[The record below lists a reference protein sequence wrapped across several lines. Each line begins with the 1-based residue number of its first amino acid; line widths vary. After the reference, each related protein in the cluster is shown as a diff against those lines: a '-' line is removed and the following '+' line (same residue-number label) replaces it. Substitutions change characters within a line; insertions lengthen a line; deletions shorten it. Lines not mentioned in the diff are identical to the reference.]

1 VEKISKALPM
11 ILKGG
16 IPMWG
21 RYLWK
26 LRLLLTIPYL
36 LFAILMF
43 SSIGNDKDYGY
54 YWMAFVVYAIV
65 SNIILHKMEKK
76 EKVEKE

>member
-1 VEKISKALPM
+1 
-11 ILKGG
+11 
-16 IPMWG
+16 
-21 RYLWK
+21 
-26 LRLLLTIPYL
+26 
-36 LFAILMF
+36 MF

-76 EKVEKE
+76 EKMEKEWI

>member
-1 VEKISKALPM
+1 
-11 ILKGG
+11 
-16 IPMWG
+16 MWG

-76 EKVEKE
+76 EKMEKE